1 MKGEESLRQ
10 QAVGA
15 AVWKFSEK
23 FGVQLMQIVI
33 QIILARLLSPDDYG
47 MIGLLTIFINIS
59 DVFLLQG
66 FTTALIQ
73 KKEADELDF
82 ATVYFANLV
91 VSVLLY
97 GVFFWMA
104 PYVALFY
111 GQPQLTQLMR
121 VLSLNVIIGA
131 FCAVHNAIVSK
142 KLAFRLSFMRNIAST
157 LTQGLVGVVMAL
169 AGGGA
174 WSLVGSRL
182 AGTFVGAVVLC
193 LTVAWR
199 PQFRFSAARLRT
211 LFSFS
216 SKLLGTNLLNTIFN
230 NIHSLIIGHFFTAA
244 DVGYYQRG
252 QQIPHAAMTA
262 VDGSMSEVLYPTLSL
277 LQKEPDRLKG
287 AMRRSM
293 KTSMFL
299 ALPMLMGMLVVAEPM
314 TLLLLTEKWLPSVPF
329 MQLTCLI
336 TAFWPLAARTHA
348 LNAIGRSDV
357 SLKLSL
363 ISKVLTLVLIVV
375 CIPFGIYAIMLGTLG
390 ASLIGF
396 WITTCFVDKYLHYT
410 VKELSWDMAPTV
422 ALTAAMMV
430 VVALCGRLPIPLL
443 PRLGLQIAGG
453 VLFYGGVSWAL
464 RLDPFVYLWNMGASM
479 LNKHKPKAGR

>member
-10 QAVGA
+10 QAVGG

-82 ATVYFANLV
+82 ASVYFANLLG
-91 VSVLLY
+91 SVLLY

-111 GQPQLTQLMR
+111 DQPQLTQLMR

-157 LTQGLVGVVMAL
+157 LTQGLVGVVMAF

-216 SKLLGTNLLNTIFN
+216 SKLLGTNLLNTVFN
-230 NIHSLIIGHFFTAA
+230 NIHSLVIGRFFTAA

-336 TAFWPLAARTHA
+336 TAFWPLTARTHA
-348 LNAIGRSDV
+348 FNAIGRSDV

-363 ISKVLTLVLIVV
+363 TSKALTLICIAA

-390 ASLIGF
+390 ASLFDF
-396 WITTCFVDKYLHYT
+396 WITTWGAKKYLHYT
-410 VKELSWDMAPTV
+410 VRELFWDMAPTV

-453 VLFYGGVSWAL
+453 VLFYGGVSWAA
-464 RLDPFVYLWNMGASM
+464 RLDPFVYLWNMGVSM
-479 LNKHKPKAGR
+479 LNKHKPKARQ

>member
-1 MKGEESLRQ
+1 MKGEENLRQ
-10 QAVGA
+10 QAVGG

-47 MIGLLTIFINIS
+47 MVGLLTIFINIS

-82 ATVYFANLV
+82 ASVYFANLV
-91 VSVLLY
+91 LSVLLY
-97 GVFFWMA
+97 GVFFWLA

-111 GQPQLTQLMR
+111 DQPQLTQLMR

-157 LTQGLVGVVMAL
+157 LTQGVAGILMAL
-169 AGGGA
+169 TGFGV

-182 AGTFVGAVVLC
+182 AGTFVGTVVLC
-193 LTVAWR
+193 VTVAWR
-199 PQFRFSAARLRT
+199 PQFHFSAARLRT

-216 SKLLGTNLLNTIFN
+216 SKLLGSNLLNTIFN

-252 QQIPHAAMTA
+252 QQIPHAVMTA

-277 LQKEPDRLKG
+277 LQKEPERLKG

-299 ALPMLMGMLVVAEPM
+299 ALPMLMGLLVVAEPM

-357 SLKLSL
+357 SLRLSL
-363 ISKVLTLVLIVV
+363 ISKVLTLICIAV

-390 ASLIGF
+390 ASLIDF
-396 WITTCFVDKYLHYT
+396 WITTGVVKKYLHYT
-410 VKELSWDMAPTV
+410 VRELFWDLAPTV
-422 ALTAAMMV
+422 MVTTAMMV
-430 VVALCGRLPIPLL
+430 VVALCGQLQISLL
-443 PRLGLQIAGG
+443 PRLSLQIAVG
-453 VLFYGGVSWAL
+453 VTFYSGVSWVI
-464 RLDPFVYLWNMGASM
+464 RLEPFLYLWHMGINM
-479 LNKHKPKAGR
+479 LNKHKPKGGR